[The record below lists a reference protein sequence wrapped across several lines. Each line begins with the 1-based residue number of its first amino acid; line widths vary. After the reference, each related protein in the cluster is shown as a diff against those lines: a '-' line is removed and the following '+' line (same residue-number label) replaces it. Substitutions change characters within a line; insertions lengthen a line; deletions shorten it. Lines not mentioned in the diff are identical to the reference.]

1 MICHEKYLSL
11 IQKSKIDG
19 ASEVKKN
26 KLILN
31 FSRLALSLQ
40 SLNNIKK
47 RDKEMMK
54 TNPTVK
60 DWIFATR
67 PWSFAVSGL
76 PAFVAMIYAIY
87 ISPESSANWVLGA
100 IAVIGAVVFHAGGNL
115 ISDYYDFKY
124 GVDRDGTIGADT
136 MTSGLFLPK
145 QILVYGWSFIIIGVA
160 MGLFLVS
167 KTGINL
173 IWIGLFGTIGAV
185 FYFKFKRRALG
196 DLLIFLVYGPTIML
210 GTGFVLLGYFDW
222 LLFFVSF
229 PMAFI
234 TVNVL
239 HSNNTRDMKSDSQAR
254 IKTYAMVIGVRA
266 SIIYYIV
273 LTVLAYVFIVAMV
286 ILDILP
292 IVTLITLL
300 TLPIAYKNCKAMS
313 LVTEDD
319 VTPINNLDKST
330 AQLQL
335 MFSASLSLA
344 LIISILT

>member
-1 MICHEKYLSL
+1 
-11 IQKSKIDG
+11 
-19 ASEVKKN
+19 
-26 KLILN
+26 
-31 FSRLALSLQ
+31 
-40 SLNNIKK
+40 
-47 RDKEMMK
+47 MK

-67 PWSFAVSGL
+67 PWSFAVSAL

-87 ISPESSANWVLGA
+87 IFPESSANWILGV
-100 IAVIGAVVFHAGGNL
+100 IAVLGAVVFHAGGNL
-115 ISDYYDFKY
+115 ISDYYDYIY
-124 GVDRDGTIGADT
+124 GVDRDGKVGADT

-145 QILVYGWSFIIIGVA
+145 QILVYGWIFIVIGVA

-167 KTGINL
+167 QSGLNL
-173 IWIGLFGTIGAV
+173 IWIGLFGSIGAV

-210 GTGFVLLGYFDW
+210 GTGYVMLGYFDW
-222 LLFFVSF
+222 MLLLVSF

-239 HSNNTRDMKSDSQAR
+239 HSNNTRDMKSDSQAK
-254 IKTYAMVIGVRA
+254 IKTYAMVIGQRA
-266 SIIYYIV
+266 SIIYYIM
-273 LTVLAYVFIVAMV
+273 LTVLAYVFILAMV
-286 ILDILP
+286 ILNILP
-292 IVTLITLL
+292 IATLITFVTIPL
-300 TLPIAYKNCKAMS
+300 AFKNCKAMM
-313 LVTEDD
+313 LIKEDD

-344 LIISILT
+344 LIFSIFV

>member
-1 MICHEKYLSL
+1 
-11 IQKSKIDG
+11 
-19 ASEVKKN
+19 
-26 KLILN
+26 
-31 FSRLALSLQ
+31 
-40 SLNNIKK
+40 
-47 RDKEMMK
+47 MK

-67 PWSFAVSGL
+67 PWSFAVSAL

-87 ISPESSANWVLGA
+87 ISPESSVNWVLGVA
-100 IAVIGAVVFHAGGNL
+100 AVIGAVVFHAGGNL
-115 ISDYYDFKY
+115 ISDYYDFIY
-124 GVDRDGTIGADT
+124 GVDRDGKVGADT

-145 QILVYGWSFIIIGVA
+145 QILVYGWIFIIVGIA
-160 MGLFLVS
+160 LGLFLVS
-167 KTGINL
+167 QSGLNL
-173 IWIGLFGTIGAV
+173 IWIGLFGAIGAV

-210 GTGFVLLGYFDW
+210 GTGYVMLGYFDW
-222 LLFFVSF
+222 MLLLVSF

-239 HSNNTRDMKSDSQAR
+239 HSNNTRDIRSDRQAE
-254 IKTYAMVIGVRA
+254 IKTYAMVIGQRA

-273 LTVLAYVFIVAMV
+273 LTVLAYVFILAMV

-292 IVTLITLL
+292 IATLITFITIPLAL
-300 TLPIAYKNCKAMS
+300 KNCKAMS
-313 LVTEDD
+313 LITEND

-344 LIISILT
+344 LIISIFV

>member
-1 MICHEKYLSL
+1 
-11 IQKSKIDG
+11 
-19 ASEVKKN
+19 
-26 KLILN
+26 
-31 FSRLALSLQ
+31 
-40 SLNNIKK
+40 
-47 RDKEMMK
+47 MK
-54 TNPTVK
+54 TNPSVK

-67 PWSFAVSGL
+67 PWSFAVSAL

-87 ISPESSANWVLGA
+87 ISPESSVNWVLGVA
-100 IAVIGAVVFHAGGNL
+100 AVIGAVVFHAGGNL
-115 ISDYYDFKY
+115 ISDYYDFIY
-124 GVDRDGTIGADT
+124 GVDRDGKVGADT

-145 QILVYGWSFIIIGVA
+145 QILVYGWIFIIVGIA
-160 MGLFLVS
+160 LGLFLVS
-167 KTGINL
+167 QSGLNL
-173 IWIGLFGTIGAV
+173 IWIGLFGAIGAV

-210 GTGFVLLGYFDW
+210 GTGYVMLGYFDW
-222 LLFFVSF
+222 MLLLVSF

-239 HSNNTRDMKSDSQAR
+239 HSNNTRDIRSDRQAE
-254 IKTYAMVIGVRA
+254 IKTYAMVIGQRA

-273 LTVLAYVFIVAMV
+273 LTVLAYVFILAMV

-292 IVTLITLL
+292 IATLITFITIPLAL
-300 TLPIAYKNCKAMS
+300 KNCKAMS
-313 LVTEDD
+313 LITEND

-344 LIISILT
+344 LIISIFV

>member
-1 MICHEKYLSL
+1 
-11 IQKSKIDG
+11 
-19 ASEVKKN
+19 
-26 KLILN
+26 
-31 FSRLALSLQ
+31 
-40 SLNNIKK
+40 
-47 RDKEMMK
+47 MK

-67 PWSFAVSGL
+67 PWSFAVSAL

-87 ISPESSANWVLGA
+87 IFPESSANWVLGV

-115 ISDYYDFKY
+115 ISDYYDFIY
-124 GVDRDGTIGADT
+124 GVDRDGKVGADT

-145 QILVYGWSFIIIGVA
+145 QILVYGWIFIIIGVA

-167 KTGINL
+167 QSGLNL
-173 IWIGLFGTIGAV
+173 IWIGLFGSMGAV

-210 GTGFVLLGYFDW
+210 GTGYVMLGYFDW
-222 LLFFVSF
+222 MLLLVSF

-239 HSNNTRDMKSDSQAR
+239 HSNNTRDMRSDGQAN
-254 IKTYAMVIGVRA
+254 IKTYAMVIGQRA

-273 LTVLAYVFIVAMV
+273 LTVLAYVFILAMV
-286 ILDILP
+286 IFEILP
-292 IVTLITLL
+292 IATLITFITIPL
-300 TLPIAYKNCKAMS
+300 AVKNCKAMS
-313 LVTEDD
+313 HITEND
-319 VTPINNLDKST
+319 VTPINNLDKNT

-335 MFSASLSLA
+335 LFSASLSLA
-344 LIISILT
+344 LIISILI